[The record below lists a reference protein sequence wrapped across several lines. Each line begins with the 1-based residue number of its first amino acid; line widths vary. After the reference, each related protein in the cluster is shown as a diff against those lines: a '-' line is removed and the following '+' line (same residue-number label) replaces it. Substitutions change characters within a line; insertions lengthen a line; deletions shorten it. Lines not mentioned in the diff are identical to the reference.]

1 SLTRSQFFKVWE
13 GGAPLLIT
21 GIEERLQGHW
31 GPEYFISTHG
41 ALKVAPID
49 CTTDKVADHARISA
63 AEFFRRFNDEV
74 PCASPQ
80 KLKDWPP
87 AEDFRRKFETLHKA
101 FMTTMP
107 IECQDLARNDG
118 IYNLSAHFPTQ
129 AVAPDLGPKLYIAM
143 ATADDNTGTTKA
155 HLDVTDAINILA
167 WSRGDGP
174 AALWHIFPA
183 AHTATVRHFLRQ
195 EYALPGEID
204 PVHSQK
210 YYLSDAKLARLK
222 DMHGI
227 SPWTLHQ
234 RVGDAILI
242 PAGCIHQV
250 RNISSAIKVACDFVS
265 PQNIQRTLKLAQEL
279 RLHRISSRSGEDLLQ
294 LRTMV
299 WFAWL

>member
-1 SLTRSQFFKVWE
+1 MTVYTIYRRTSQRR
-13 GGAPLLIT
+13 PLRPTSVCL
-21 GIEERLQGHW
+21 ELQTAA
-31 GPEYFISTHG
+31 EYFIAIG
-41 ALKVAPID
+41 L
-49 CTTDKVADHARISA
+49 
-63 AEFFRRFNDEV
+63 N
-74 PCASPQ
+74 
-80 KLKDWPP
+80 
-87 AEDFRRKFETLHKA
+87 
-101 FMTTMP
+101 
-107 IECQDLARNDG
+107 
-118 IYNLSAHFPTQ
+118 
-129 AVAPDLGPKLYIAM
+129 DLGPKLYIAM

-250 RNISSAIKVACDFVS
+250 SLNMLRCGRRLMPLVVGPKHF
-265 PQNIQRTLKLAQEL
+265 QRDKGGVRL
-279 RLHRISSRSGEDLLQ
+279 RLSSKYSTDLEA
-294 LRTMV
+294 RTRATPSSYLV
-299 WFAWL
+299 SVR